1 MNANNERCLGEN
13 SYKRNSDWDRKRRI
27 VVNVEEPQ
35 KHIDFSE
42 GGYDL
47 TPYENLGYDL
57 IPYENLPIA
66 PGLPDIVQDVGAS
79 HELGGGY
86 HKRDTCANVRKY
98 DGKQGEVSFDLSKIG
113 EVSRRRPGRDTCANV
128 RNYDGKRGEVSFD
141 LSKID
146 EIELEDDGLAG
157 IETYFPD
164 FESFNAYFPDFTAF
178 NYKAETFNEND
189 WPEFDVIE

>member
-27 VVNVEEPQ
+27 VVNVEEKPQ
-35 KHIDFSE
+35 KHIDFSDDS
-42 GGYDL
+42 YVR
-47 TPYENLGYDL
+47 T
-57 IPYENLPIA
+57 PYENLPIA
-66 PGLPDIVQDVGAS
+66 PGLPDIVQQVDVGAS

-86 HKRDTCANVRKY
+86 HKHK
-98 DGKQGEVSFDLSKIG
+98 
-113 EVSRRRPGRDTCANV
+113 RDTCANV
-128 RNYDGKRGEVSFD
+128 RNYDGKRGEVSID
-141 LSKID
+141 LSKIG
-146 EIELEDDGLAG
+146 EELELEDDGLAG
-157 IETYFPD
+157 IESYFPD